1 VREWLQLALRR
12 DIRRRGLKVGLIVGT
27 ILTLIN
33 QGDYIL
39 SGAVSAAIIGKIL
52 LTFCV
57 PYCVSTYA
65 AVDAI
70 RRSQSS

>member
-1 VREWLQLALRR
+1 MRDWLKLALRR

-27 ILTLIN
+27 ILTIIN
-33 QGDYIL
+33 QGDFIL
-39 SGAVSAAIIGKIL
+39 SGVITLGLLGKVT

-70 RRSQSS
+70 RRNQTR

>member
-1 VREWLQLALRR
+1 MREWLQLALRK

-27 ILTLIN
+27 ILALIN

-39 SGAVSAAIIGKIL
+39 SGTVSSGIIGKIL

-65 AVDAI
+65 SVDAI
-70 RRSQSS
+70 RRSQHS